1 MCISSPW
8 TKCGIVVFYFFKLG
22 DINPFVSS
30 LIPVFWTS
38 DDVCPGFQNLSVAR
52 MATKSLS
59 DILVQAAV
67 AVETATQCVNV

>member
-1 MCISSPW
+1 MYKFAVDKMRHCI
-8 TKCGIVVFYFFKLG
+8 FFL
-22 DINPFVSS
+22 NWVTLVLFVSS

-38 DDVCPGFQNLSVAR
+38 DDLCPGFQNLSVAR
-52 MATKSLS
+52 MATKSHS